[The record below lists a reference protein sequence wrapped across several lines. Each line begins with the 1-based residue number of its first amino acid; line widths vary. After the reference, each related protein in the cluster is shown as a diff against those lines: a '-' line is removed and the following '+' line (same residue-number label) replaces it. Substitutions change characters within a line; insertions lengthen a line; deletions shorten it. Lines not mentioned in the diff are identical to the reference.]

1 MVFKNLVVRACS
13 LGAVV
18 LSMGGALGQN
28 YPNKPVRIVT
38 AEVGGGSDMVARP
51 IAQDL
56 TELLG
61 KQVIVDNRG
70 ILAIEVGSKAPPD
83 GYTLILYGSPLWLL
97 PFMRDNVPWDPVRD
111 FLPITLAVTTP
122 NILVVHPS
130 LPVKSVRELIS
141 LARARPGEL
150 NYAAG
155 TVGSSPQLAAELF
168 KFMAGVK
175 IVRVA
180 YKGTAS
186 SLTAL
191 FSGEVQLL
199 FPSAALVAS
208 HIKSGRLRALA
219 VTTAQPSALVPGLP
233 TVAASGLPGY
243 EAVAIYGVFA
253 PAKTPATIINYLNQ
267 EIVRVLNKPD
277 VKRRFFNSG
286 TEVVGSSPEQFADAI
301 KSEMAR
307 MGKVFRDSGV
317 RE

>member
-1 MVFKNLVVRACS
+1 
-13 LGAVV
+13 
-18 LSMGGALGQN
+18 
-28 YPNKPVRIVT
+28 
-38 AEVGGGSDMVARP
+38 MVARP

-70 ILAIEVGSKAPPD
+70 ILAIEFGSKALPD

-111 FLPITLAVTTP
+111 FSPITWAVTTP

-155 TVGSSPQLAAELF
+155 TIGSSPQLAAELF

-199 FPSAALVAS
+199 FASAALAAP
-208 HIKSGRLRALA
+208 HIKSGRLRAFA
-219 VTTAQPSALVPGLP
+219 GTTAQPSALVPGFPPGAAYRRPRYP
-233 TVAASGLPGY
+233 TAAS
-243 EAVAIYGVFA
+243 YGGFA
-253 PAKTPATIINYLNQ
+253 
-267 EIVRVLNKPD
+267 
-277 VKRRFFNSG
+277 
-286 TEVVGSSPEQFADAI
+286 
-301 KSEMAR
+301 
-307 MGKVFRDSGV
+307 
-317 RE
+317 